1 VDLFSLQLFP
11 EEAREQLLNGLRG
24 SSGDAA
30 TVYGRAA
37 AGAVDSLVRRTTRL
51 VPSAEALAVVNA
63 ALGAAQQQ
71 LSEHFGVPLAS
82 FEEPQFLR
90 YREGDYFV
98 AHQDGNTPIIRDD
111 SRHRRVSVIVF
122 LSKPSDYAGGALV
135 FHGDYRQP
143 HLRVVAPCEA
153 GTLLAFPSELT
164 HEVMPLTA
172 GERYT
177 IATWYRSEPQ

>member
-1 VDLFSLQLFP
+1 MDLFSVAIFS
-11 EEAREQLLNGLRG
+11 EDAREQLLNDLRR

-51 VPSAEALAVVNA
+51 VPSVEALAVVNA
-63 ALGAAQQQ
+63 ALSAVQEQ
-71 LSEHFGVPLAS
+71 LSEHFGVTLAS

-122 LSKPSDYAGGALV
+122 LSKPSDYEGGALV

-143 HLRVVAPCEA
+143 HLRVAAPCEA
-153 GTLLAFPSELT
+153 GSLLAFPSALT
-164 HEVMPLTA
+164 HEVTPLTA

-177 IATWYRSEPQ
+177 IVSWYR

>member
-1 VDLFSLQLFP
+1 MDLFSLQLFS
-11 EEAREQLLNGLRG
+11 EEAREQLLNDLQR

-37 AGAVDSLVRRTTRL
+37 AGTVDSLVRRTTRL
-51 VPSAEALAVVNA
+51 VPSAEVRAAVNDALLAV
-63 ALGAAQQQ
+63 QEQ
-71 LSEHFGVPLAS
+71 LSAHFGVALAS

-122 LSKPSDYAGGALV
+122 LSKPSDYDGGALV

-153 GTLLAFPSELT
+153 EACSPS
-164 HEVMPLTA
+164 A
-172 GERYT
+172 R
-177 IATWYRSEPQ
+177 RSRTK